1 MISWR
6 LIPLWLKLGGTAL
19 LAGGALIIGKK
30 LAPENPR
37 IRVVKAAASQL
48 GVQNPDKYWAL
59 VNPGLVNSGKAWCG
73 GFALWALKQAGLALN
88 TTWHTN
94 ENHEGYGFAE
104 VYKLPRTKSPL
115 PGDIAYYDQP
125 YQHHAIVTAND
136 GQTVS
141 TIDGNQ
147 AGNTVAVKTRPLTSA
162 TTYYSIQ
169 PFLS

>member
-1 MISWR
+1 MIPTWV
-6 LIPLWLKLGGTAL
+6 KVAGAACVAGAL
-19 LAGGALIIGKK
+19 LVIQCFT
-30 LAPENPR
+30 PDHPR

-48 GVQNPDKYWAL
+48 GVQDPDKYWAL

-73 GFALWALKQAGLALN
+73 GFALWALKQAGLALH
-88 TTWHTN
+88 TVWHTN
-94 ENHEGYGFAE
+94 ANHEGYGFAE
-104 VYKLPRTKSPL
+104 VYKLPRTKNPL

-147 AGNTVAVKTRPLTSA
+147 AGNTVATKSRPLSA
-162 TTYYSIQ
+162 ATAYYSIE
-169 PFLS
+169 PFIAAA